1 MRYERTRQSDAIT
14 APIHPWF
21 DREDGNFE
29 GFGGQS
35 WDQVD
40 GRSNRTNA
48 GRAAAKEAI
57 SHPQPVRAAYPGDRG
72 QAKDGSAARHAENEH
87 TNFLHQATWS
97 TPITSILAGLWSKIL
112 RQRET
117 RRIKAAWEMIDD
129 RTLRDIGI
137 SRNEI
142 ERARG
147 ARHWS

>member
-21 DREDGNFE
+21 DQEDGNFE

-48 GRAAAKEAI
+48 GLAAAKEA
-57 SHPQPVRAAYPGDRG
+57 SHPQPVRAAYPGYRG
-72 QAKDGSAARHAENEH
+72 QAKDGSAAWHAENEH
-87 TNFLHQATWS
+87 TNFLYQATWS

-142 ERARG
+142 ERARD

>member
-21 DREDGNFE
+21 DPEDGNFE

-40 GRSNRTNA
+40 GRSNRINA
-48 GRAAAKEAI
+48 GVAAVKEGI
-57 SHPQPVRAAYPGDRG
+57 RHPQPVWAAYPRYRG
-72 QAKDGSAARHAENEH
+72 QAKDGSAAWHAENEH
-87 TNFLHQATWS
+87 TNFLYQATWS
-97 TPITSILAGLWSKIL
+97 TPITSILAGIWSKIL

-142 ERARG
+142 ERARD

>member
-14 APIHPWF
+14 APIHSWF

-40 GRSNRTNA
+40 GRSNRINA
-48 GRAAAKEAI
+48 GVAAVKEGI
-57 SHPQPVRAAYPGDRG
+57 RHPQPVWAAYPRYRG
-72 QAKDGSAARHAENEH
+72 QAKDGSAAWHAENEH
-87 TNFLHQATWS
+87 TNFLYQATWS
-97 TPITSILAGLWSKIL
+97 TPITSILAGIWSKLL

-142 ERARG
+142 ERARD

>member
-21 DREDGNFE
+21 EREDGNFE

-48 GRAAAKEAI
+48 GLVAAKEAI

-72 QAKDGSAARHAENEH
+72 QAKDGSAAWHAENEH
-87 TNFLHQATWS
+87 TNFVCRATWRTS
-97 TPITSILAGLWSKIL
+97 TTSILAGLWSRIL

-129 RTLRDIGI
+129 QTLKDIGI
-137 SRNEI
+137 SRYEI
-142 ERARG
+142 ERARD
-147 ARHWS
+147 ARYWS